1 MHPPPYP
8 PPKEVVNKRN
18 QKFLKKSLRS
28 ESNNINNE
36 VRTVLK
42 ELVLSVERDSFKN
55 KIIGDLYVK
64 SPPLPTE
71 LPYPPLGWLRT

>member
-18 QKFLKKSLRS
+18 QKFFKKSLRF
-28 ESNNINNE
+28 ESDHVNTE
-36 VRTVLK
+36 VYNVLK
-42 ELVLSVERDSFKN
+42 ELVCSVERDSFTN
-55 KIIGDLYVK
+55 KIIGDLYIN

-71 LPYPPLGWLRT
+71 LPYPPLRWLRT